1 MNIDDVTE
9 IISVYGKYK
18 AQLLK
23 IMVVGIHIQ
32 IARRIRSNGNK
43 TYQYPLLFASLTWDI
58 NSLKPCENL
67 RLHHSLFFCFLY
79 FAGGM
84 NLD

>member
-32 IARRIRSNGNK
+32 IARSVEYDRMATK
-43 TYQYPLLFASLTWDI
+43 LI
-58 NSLKPCENL
+58 NI
-67 RLHHSLFFCFLY
+67 LFFWHL
-79 FAGGM
+79 
-84 NLD
+84 